1 MYWILLAFFLF
12 ICFSIGG
19 SLVERLSAVLKQIKT
34 LEFSSDAE
42 VNEEQTAYDDNHEER
57 DDKDV
62 EDDNEPMAHDSDQV
76 NWDEEKMEDEKVVD
90 YENGKRRHDEIKI
103 RSRNEQKSPYKLSG
117 CQGSP

>member
-19 SLVERLSAVLKQIKT
+19 SLVERLSTVLNQIKT

-42 VNEEQTAYDDNHEER
+42 ANEEQTANNDNQDKC

-62 EDDNEPMAHDSDQV
+62 EDDNEPMTYDNDQV
-76 NWDEEKMEDEKVVD
+76 NWNEEKMEDEEVAD
-90 YENGKRRHDEIKI
+90 YENGKRRHGEIII
-103 RSRNEQKSPYKLSG
+103 RSEN
-117 CQGSP
+117 